1 MSLFRRGEIWYASF
15 TLPNG
20 KRFKQSLGT
29 KDKRQATELHDKLKA
44 EAWRVSKLGEIP
56 DITFEEAC
64 VRWLEEKA
72 HKKSLDDDKSRIGF
86 WLQHFAGMQL
96 RDITESKIYSAMQKM
111 TNRRHEE
118 NRKLRAEA
126 CRKKGKP
133 VPEYTPKPASVAT
146 KATHLSFIKAL
157 LRAAE
162 REWKMLDKAPIIKV
176 PQPKNKRIR
185 WLEPHEAQ
193 RLIDECPEPLKSV
206 VEFALATGLRRS
218 NIINLEWQQIDMQRR
233 VAWINPEESKS
244 NRAIGVAL
252 NDTACRVLKKQIG
265 NHHRWVFV
273 YKESCTKPDGT
284 KAPTVRKMRYDANTA
299 WKAALRRAG
308 IDDFRFHDLR
318 HTWAS
323 WLVQA
328 GVPLSVLQE
337 MGGWESIEMVRRYA
351 HLAPNH
357 LTEHARQIDS
367 ILNPSVPNLSQSKN
381 KEGTND
387 V

>member
-1 MSLFRRGEIWYASF
+1 MFRRGETWYASF
-15 TLPNG
+15 TLPDG

-44 EAWRVSKLGEIP
+44 EAWRVSKLGECP
-56 DITFEEAC
+56 GMTFEEAC

-72 HKKSLDDDKSRIGF
+72 NKKSLDDDKSRISF
-86 WLQHFAGMQL
+86 WLKHFSGMQL
-96 RDITESKIYSAMQKM
+96 KDISERHIYAAIQKM

-118 NRKLRAEA
+118 NWRLMAEA
-126 CRKKGKP
+126 AAKRGKQP
-133 VPEYTPKPASVAT
+133 PAYVPKLASTAT
-146 KATHLSFIKAL
+146 KATHLAFIKAL
-157 LRAAE
+157 LRTAE
-162 REWKMLDKAPIIKV
+162 RDWKMLDKAPIVKV

-185 WLEPHEAQ
+185 WLEPHEAK

-218 NIINLEWQQIDMQRR
+218 NIINLEWKQIDMQRR
-233 VAWINPEESKS
+233 VAWINPEDAKAG
-244 NRAIGVAL
+244 RAIGVAL

-265 NHHRWVFV
+265 NHQQWVFV
-273 YKESCTKPDGT
+273 YRESSTRPDGT
-284 KAPTVRKMRYDANTA
+284 KSPVVRKMRYDANTA
-299 WKAALRRAG
+299 WRAALKRAG
-308 IDDFRFHDLR
+308 IEDFRFHDLR

-323 WLVQA
+323 WLVQS
-328 GVPLSVLQE
+328 GVPLSALQE

-367 ILNPSVPNLSQSKN
+367 IFDDAVPNLSHRKVGS
-381 KEGTND
+381 
-387 V
+387 

>member
-1 MSLFRRGEIWYASF
+1 MSLFRRGETWYASF
-15 TLPNG
+15 TLPDG

-29 KDKRQATELHDKLKA
+29 KDKRQATELHDRLKA
-44 EAWRVSKLGEIP
+44 EAWRVSKLGETP
-56 DITFEEAC
+56 DMTFEEAC

-86 WLQHFAGMQL
+86 WLQHFAGIQL
-96 RDITESKIYSAMQKM
+96 KDITETKIYSAIQKM

-118 NRKLRAEA
+118 NWKMMEEA
-126 CRKKGKP
+126 CRKKGKQPP
-133 VPEYTPKPASVAT
+133 VFKPKPAAIAT

-157 LRAAE
+157 LRTAE
-162 REWKMLDKAPIIKV
+162 REWKMLDKAPIVKV

-185 WLEPHEAQ
+185 WLEHEEAK
-193 RLIDECPEPLKSV
+193 RLIDECPEPLRSV
-206 VEFALATGLRRS
+206 VKFALATGLRRS

-233 VAWINPEESKS
+233 VAWVNPEDSKS

-252 NDTACRVLKKQIG
+252 NDTACKVLRGQIG
-265 NHHRWVFV
+265 KHHKWVFV
-273 YKESCTKPDGT
+273 HTKEGIRPDGSKT
-284 KAPTVRKMRYDANTA
+284 PTIRKMRVDDQRA
-299 WKAALRRAG
+299 WNAACRRAG
-308 IDDFRFHDLR
+308 IEDFRFHDLR

-323 WLVQA
+323 WLIQS

-367 ILNPSVPNLSQSKN
+367 IFSDDVPNMSHMEN
-381 KEGTND
+381 KEGIKEA
-387 V
+387 

>member
-1 MSLFRRGEIWYASF
+1 
-15 TLPNG
+15 
-20 KRFKQSLGT
+20 
-29 KDKRQATELHDKLKA
+29 
-44 EAWRVSKLGEIP
+44 
-56 DITFEEAC
+56 
-64 VRWLEEKA
+64 
-72 HKKSLDDDKSRIGF
+72 
-86 WLQHFAGMQL
+86 
-96 RDITESKIYSAMQKM
+96 
-111 TNRRHEE
+111 
-118 NRKLRAEA
+118 
-126 CRKKGKP
+126 
-133 VPEYTPKPASVAT
+133 
-146 KATHLSFIKAL
+146 
-157 LRAAE
+157 
-162 REWKMLDKAPIIKV
+162 MLDKAPIIKV

-318 HTWAS
+318 HTG
-323 WLVQA
+323 QA
-328 GVPLSVLQE
+328 GWFKPESRCQCYRKWEAGSLSKWFVDMLTL
-337 MGGWESIEMVRRYA
+337 
-351 HLAPNH
+351 HLITLPNTH
-357 LTEHARQIDS
+357 G
-367 ILNPSVPNLSQSKN
+367 K
-381 KEGTND
+381 
-387 V
+387 

>member
-1 MSLFRRGEIWYASF
+1 MSIFRRGETWYASF
-15 TLPNG
+15 TLPDG

-44 EAWRVSKLGEIP
+44 EAWRVSKLGECP
-56 DITFEEAC
+56 GMTFEEAC

-72 HKKSLDDDKSRIGF
+72 NKKSLDDDKSRISF
-86 WLQHFAGMQL
+86 WLKHFSGMQL
-96 RDITESKIYSAMQKM
+96 KDISERHIYAAIQKM

-118 NRKLRAEA
+118 NWRLMAEA
-126 CRKKGKP
+126 ATKRGKKP
-133 VPEYTPKPASVAT
+133 PEYVPKLASTAT
-146 KATHLSFIKAL
+146 KATHLAFIKAL
-157 LRAAE
+157 LRTAE
-162 REWKMLDKAPIIKV
+162 RDWKMLDKAPIVKV

-185 WLEPHEAQ
+185 WLEPHEAK

-218 NIINLEWQQIDMQRR
+218 NIINLEWKQIDMQRR
-233 VAWINPEESKS
+233 VAWINPEDAKAG
-244 NRAIGVAL
+244 RAIGVAL

-265 NHHRWVFV
+265 NHQEWVFV
-273 YKESCTKPDGT
+273 YRESSTRPDGT
-284 KAPTVRKMRYDANTA
+284 KSPVVRKMRYDANTA
-299 WKAALRRAG
+299 WRAALKRAG
-308 IDDFRFHDLR
+308 IEDFRFHDLR

-323 WLVQA
+323 WLVQS
-328 GVPLSVLQE
+328 GVPLSALQE

-367 ILNPSVPNLSQSKN
+367 IFGDAVPNLSHRKS
-381 KEGTND
+381 GG
-387 V
+387 

>member
-1 MSLFRRGEIWYASF
+1 MSLFRRGETWYASF
-15 TLPNG
+15 TLPDG

-29 KDKRQATELHDKLKA
+29 KDKRQATELHDRLKA
-44 EAWRVSKLGEIP
+44 EAWRVSKLGETP
-56 DITFEEAC
+56 DMTFEEAC

-86 WLQHFAGMQL
+86 WLQHFAGIQL
-96 RDITESKIYSAMQKM
+96 KDITETKIYSAIQKM

-118 NRKLRAEA
+118 NWKMMEEA
-126 CRKKGKP
+126 CRKKGKQPP
-133 VPEYTPKPASVAT
+133 VFKPKPAAIAT

-157 LRAAE
+157 LRTAE
-162 REWKMLDKAPIIKV
+162 REWKMLDKAPIVKV

-185 WLEPHEAQ
+185 WLEPHEAK
-193 RLIDECPEPLKSV
+193 RLIDECPEPLRSV
-206 VEFALATGLRRS
+206 VKFALATGLRRS

-233 VAWINPEESKS
+233 VAWVNPEDSKS

-252 NDTACRVLKKQIG
+252 NDTACKVLRGQIG
-265 NHHRWVFV
+265 KHHKWVFV
-273 YKESCTKPDGT
+273 HTKEGIRPDGSKT
-284 KAPTVRKMRYDANTA
+284 PTIRKMRVDDQRA
-299 WKAALRRAG
+299 WNAACRRAG
-308 IDDFRFHDLR
+308 IEDFRFHDLR

-323 WLVQA
+323 WLIQS

-367 ILNPSVPNLSQSKN
+367 IFSDDVPNMSHMEN
-381 KEGTND
+381 KEGIKEA
-387 V
+387 

>member
-1 MSLFRRGEIWYASF
+1 MSIFRRGETWYASF
-15 TLPNG
+15 TAPDG

-29 KDKRQATELHDKLKA
+29 KDKRQASELHDKLKA
-44 EAWRVSKLGEIP
+44 EAWRVSKLGEVP
-56 DITFEEAC
+56 AVTFEEAC
-64 VRWLEEKA
+64 VRWLEERA

-86 WLQHFAGMQL
+86 WLQHLAGMQL
-96 RDITESKIYSAMQKM
+96 KDITENHIYNAIQRMP
-111 TNRRHEE
+111 NRRHYE
-118 NRKLRAEA
+118 NWKLKAEA
-126 CRKKGKP
+126 LRKRGKP
-133 VPEYTPKPASVAT
+133 VPEYVPKPASVAT
-146 KATHLSFIKAL
+146 KATHLAFIKAL

-162 REWKMLDKAPIIKV
+162 REWKVLDRAPVLKV

-185 WLEPHEAQ
+185 WLEPHEAK

-206 VEFALATGLRRS
+206 VRFALATGLRRS

-252 NDTACRVLKKQIG
+252 NDTACEVLKNQIG

-273 YKESCTKPDGT
+273 YQESSTRPDGS
-284 KAPTVRKMRYDANTA
+284 KVPTVRKMRYDANTA
-299 WKAALRRAG
+299 WRAALRRAG
-308 IDDFRFHDLR
+308 VEDFRFHDLR

-351 HLAPNH
+351 HLAPSH
-357 LTEHARQIDS
+357 LTEHAKQIDA
-367 ILNPSVPNLSQSKN
+367 IFGRIVPNLSHM
-381 KEGTND
+381 ELRDGTD
-387 V
+387 GG

>member
-56 DITFEEAC
+56 DITLEEAC

-118 NRKLRAEA
+118 NWKLRAEA

-318 HTWAS
+318 HSFATTALQCGVDVKTVS
-323 WLVQA
+323 TMLGHSSA
-328 GVPLSVLQE
+328 GFTLNVYTHSTSRMQQEAARIVGSVMPKMQE
-337 MGGWESIEMVRRYA
+337 R
-351 HLAPNH
+351 
-357 LTEHARQIDS
+357 
-367 ILNPSVPNLSQSKN
+367 
-381 KEGTND
+381 
-387 V
+387 

>member
-1 MSLFRRGEIWYASF
+1 MSIFRRGETWYASF

-44 EAWRVSKLGEIP
+44 ETWRVSKLGECP
-56 DITFEEAC
+56 GMTFEEAC

-72 HKKSLDDDKSRIGF
+72 NKKSLDDDKSRISF
-86 WLQHFAGMQL
+86 WLKHFSGMQL
-96 RDITESKIYSAMQKM
+96 KDISERHIYAAIQKM

-118 NRKLRAEA
+118 NWRLMAEA
-126 CRKKGKP
+126 ATKRGKKP
-133 VPEYTPKPASVAT
+133 PAYVPKLASTAT
-146 KATHLSFIKAL
+146 KATHLAFIKAL
-157 LRAAE
+157 LRTAE
-162 REWKMLDKAPIIKV
+162 RDWKMLDKAPIVKV

-185 WLEPHEAQ
+185 WLEPHEAK

-218 NIINLEWQQIDMQRR
+218 NIINLEWKQIDMQRR
-233 VAWINPEESKS
+233 VAWINPEDAKAG
-244 NRAIGVAL
+244 RAIGVAL

-265 NHHRWVFV
+265 NHQQWVFV
-273 YKESCTKPDGT
+273 YRQSSTRPDGT
-284 KAPTVRKMRYDANTA
+284 KSPVVRKMRYDANTS
-299 WKAALRRAG
+299 WRAALKRAG
-308 IDDFRFHDLR
+308 IEDFRFHDLR

-323 WLVQA
+323 WLVQS
-328 GVPLSVLQE
+328 GVPLSALQE

-367 ILNPSVPNLSQSKN
+367 IFDDAVPNLSHRKVGS
-381 KEGTND
+381 
-387 V
+387 

>member
-1 MSLFRRGEIWYASF
+1 MSIFRRGETWYASF
-15 TLPNG
+15 TLPDG

-44 EAWRVSKLGEIP
+44 EAWRVSKLGECP
-56 DITFEEAC
+56 GMTFEEAC

-72 HKKSLDDDKSRIGF
+72 NKKSLDDDKSRISF
-86 WLQHFAGMQL
+86 WLKHFSGMQL
-96 RDITESKIYSAMQKM
+96 KDISERHIYAAIQKM

-118 NRKLRAEA
+118 NWRLMAEA
-126 CRKKGKP
+126 AAKRGKQP
-133 VPEYTPKPASVAT
+133 PAYVPKLASTAT
-146 KATHLSFIKAL
+146 KATHLAFIKAL
-157 LRAAE
+157 LRTAE
-162 REWKMLDKAPIIKV
+162 RDWKMLDKAPIVKV

-185 WLEPHEAQ
+185 WLEPHEAK

-218 NIINLEWQQIDMQRR
+218 NIINLEWKQIDMQRR
-233 VAWINPEESKS
+233 VAWINPEDAKAG
-244 NRAIGVAL
+244 RAIGVAL

-265 NHHRWVFV
+265 NHQQWVFV
-273 YKESCTKPDGT
+273 YRESSTRPDGT
-284 KAPTVRKMRYDANTA
+284 KSPVVRKMRYDANTA
-299 WKAALRRAG
+299 WRAALKRAG
-308 IDDFRFHDLR
+308 IEDFRFHDLR

-323 WLVQA
+323 WLVQS
-328 GVPLSVLQE
+328 GVPLSALQE

-367 ILNPSVPNLSQSKN
+367 IFDDAVPNLSHRKVGS
-381 KEGTND
+381 
-387 V
+387 

>member
-1 MSLFRRGEIWYASF
+1 MSLFRRGETWYSSF

-44 EAWRVSKLGEIP
+44 EAWRVSKLGETP
-56 DITFEEAC
+56 DMTFEEAC

-96 RDITESKIYSAMQKM
+96 KDITETKIYSAIQKM

-118 NRKLRAEA
+118 NWKLMDEA
-126 CRKKGKP
+126 CRKNGKQPP
-133 VPEYTPKPASVAT
+133 VFKPKPAALAT

-185 WLEPHEAQ
+185 WLEPHEAK

-206 VEFALATGLRRS
+206 VEFALS
-218 NIINLEWQQIDMQRR
+218 
-233 VAWINPEESKS
+233 WIHPEQSKS
-244 NRAIGVAL
+244 NQAIGVAL

-265 NHHRWVFV
+265 NHHKWVFV
-273 YKESCTKPDGT
+273 YKESSTKPDGT
-284 KAPTVRKMRYDANTA
+284 KSPVVRKMRYDANTA
-299 WKAALRRAG
+299 WRSALKRAG
-308 IDDFRFHDLR
+308 IEDFRFHDLR

-328 GVPLSVLQE
+328 GVPISVLQE

-367 ILNPSVPNLSQSKN
+367 IFGTSVPNMSHSKN
-381 KEGTND
+381 KEGTNNT
-387 V
+387 